1 MHATHGDEMAQT
13 ALSCRSEEVVAS
25 DFQSRITHAV
35 RAEQLEPVP
44 SAAAVSGLAGVI
56 RTVESASD
64 SHFVF
69 VVLLLLQ
76 IPVEY

>member
-1 MHATHGDEMAQT
+1 MTQT

-25 DFQSRITHAV
+25 DFQRRITHAV

-44 SAAAVSGLAGVI
+44 SAAARGLAGVMQ
-56 RTVESASD
+56 TSESASD
-64 SHFVF
+64 SHF